1 MIIDKNNYGYDIVLF
16 AARRVWEEGGLGSFR
31 GPNIVEVHLYLSRF
45 IFFKIRF
52 NSKIIIRERER
63 EVLILSTI
71 NTDHQG
77 LLAVCTSAN
86 QMRSAVVAAVYR
98 L

>member
-45 IFFKIRF
+45 IFF
-52 NSKIIIRERER
+52 SKHALIQSSLLERERER
-63 EVLILSTI
+63 
-71 NTDHQG
+71 
-77 LLAVCTSAN
+77 
-86 QMRSAVVAAVYR
+86 Y
-98 L
+98 